1 MVEIKSEIKEE
12 VKRHIE
18 SVTITNNDLVLLR
31 GDWDYDITQEMAKQL
46 GDLKIHTLIIVMP
59 DDSMDFSKMPINTF
73 YDIMKA
79 TEKSLGLN
87 AELYEDDGVIGD

>member
-1 MVEIKSEIKEE
+1 MKFEIKEE

-18 SVTITNNDLVLLR
+18 SVAITDKDLVLLR
-31 GDWDYDITQEMAKQL
+31 GDWDYDMVQEMSKQL
-46 GDLKIHTLIIVMP
+46 SDLAIHTLIIVMP
-59 DDSMDFSKMPINTF
+59 DDRMDFSKMPISTF

-79 TEKSLGLN
+79 TEKCLGLN